1 MGVCL
6 RLLRTGTT
14 KKVSYRLV
22 ATDRRSP
29 RDGHYL
35 EILGSYNPRT
45 EPVFLQLKAERIQYW
60 LGKGALASE
69 AVRDLLKSAKIA
81 KPCAAIS

>member
-1 MGVCL
+1 MSVKL
-6 RLLRTGTT
+6 RLMRTGTK
-14 KKVSYRLV
+14 KKVSYRIV
-22 ATDRRSP
+22 ATDRRAP

-45 EPVFLQLKAERIQYW
+45 EPVVLQLKAERIRYW

-69 AVRDLLKSAKIA
+69 AVRDLIKTAKVTAPAPSAA
-81 KPCAAIS
+81 